1 MCKEVYGY
9 VYMVKNL
16 VNGKLYFGITV
27 NDFDTRYNGNI
38 TKYTHNEHL
47 KNSIEKYGIEN
58 FEINKEFDV
67 AYTEDDLWD
76 LEDMYI
82 CLYNT
87 LDSKY
92 GYNKKRSGSKHKGN
106 GRPNKETREKLGVAS
121 KNAWLD
127 PNSKFNSLE
136 FRKQKSENVMGEK
149 NPMYGK
155 CGELNSLYG
164 TNLTEERKQIL
175 SEQKKEHWENIDSV
189 YNTETYRQ
197 RLSQGIS
204 NAWNNPNSKYH
215 TDEYQQRLKKMSEE
229 RAKQVL
235 EQGLYKGDKNPNAK
249 SVICLETKQM
259 FTTMKEAG
267 EWCGLKASDKI
278 GECCRKSR
286 KSAGK
291 HPITKEKLH
300 WMFYKDYL
308 ELNNTEEI
316 DSVTD
321 VA

>member
-1 MCKEVYGY
+1 MTKEVYGY

-27 NDFDTRYNGNI
+27 NDFDTRYDGNI
-38 TKYTHNEHL
+38 AKYTHNDHL

-92 GYNKKRSGSKHKGN
+92 GYNKKQS
-106 GRPNKETREKLGVAS
+106 
-121 KNAWLD
+121 
-127 PNSKFNSLE
+127 
-136 FRKQKSENVMGEK
+136 
-149 NPMYGK
+149 
-155 CGELNSLYG
+155 
-164 TNLTEERKQIL
+164 
-175 SEQKKEHWENIDSV
+175 
-189 YNTETYRQ
+189 
-197 RLSQGIS
+197 
-204 NAWNNPNSKYH
+204 
-215 TDEYQQRLKKMSEE
+215 
-229 RAKQVL
+229 
-235 EQGLYKGDKNPNAK
+235 
-249 SVICLETKQM
+249 
-259 FTTMKEAG
+259 
-267 EWCGLKASDKI
+267 GLKASSKI
-278 GECCRKSR
+278 GECCRDER